1 LHDDLAQALSRIR
14 LLVCDFDGVLTDNR
28 VYVDQDGR
36 EMVACNRSDSLGI
49 ELLHR
54 EAGIETVVVSKEKNS
69 VVSARCDKMRIAC
82 CHGIDDKG
90 PVLEALARERG
101 IGLLEIAYIGND
113 TNDLECM
120 RRCGL
125 GVAVADAHLRVLEE
139 ADVILK
145 KNGGCGAVREFIDM
159 LVERM

>member
-1 LHDDLAQALSRIR
+1 MHDNTAQAIARIR

-49 ELLHR
+49 ELLRR
-54 EAGIETVVVSKEKNS
+54 EAGIETVVISKEKNA
-69 VVSARCDKMRIAC
+69 VVQARCDKMRISC
-82 CHGIDDKG
+82 CHGIDDKV
-90 PVLEALARERG
+90 PVLETLARERG
-101 IGLLEIAYIGND
+101 IALSEIAYIGND
-113 TNDLECM
+113 VNDLECM

-125 GVAVADAHLRVLEE
+125 GVAVADAHRLVLDE
-139 ADVILK
+139 ADVILR

-159 LVERM
+159 LVERK